1 VDIADLLIRQQ
12 QEERVEVEV
21 AGEFGVVGG
30 FGEPGRT
37 DTRGRHCG

>member
-1 VDIADLLIRQQ
+1 
-12 QEERVEVEV
+12 V